1 LSTCT
6 TFVSGVN
13 VQASNQLASCEGA
26 RVVILCDISDTEEE
40 EEVTSNVTQSSSQY
54 NKKLTNFKSISR
66 DVGAYGMCKEII

>member
-26 RVVILCDISDTEEE
+26 RVVILCDVNDTEE
-40 EEVTSNVTQSSSQY
+40 EEVTSNVAQSSFQY